1 MSPAEKIDSD
11 AFSIAR
17 KRNPHL
23 KDYIAK
29 FEKKTKVKVGFE
41 GYITKD
47 MVRGKPIVNI
57 IYPVGDPVFIHI
69 TNVERDR
76 IYYIGIEPILNATE
90 MSKKDKILN
99 NILDMAPT
107 RKMTVDAEGDEEN
120 MEKLL
125 ETLLKE
131 SIAFTKRQGFFSRL
145 KGGGVYVTKKE
156 YDNIRYHIFRDLL
169 EHGPLEPL
177 IRDPFIE
184 DIHAIGITNV
194 NIVHKVLGMTP
205 TNVAFQSLPELD
217 KFLRNMSERIGR
229 PVSDSSPVV
238 DGALPDGSR
247 INIIYSEDV
256 SKGGAS
262 FTIRK
267 FSERPPTMIQLIKW
281 GTFSAAMAAYVWL
294 CLEHKMSLFM
304 SGETASG
311 KTTSLNAMLNFIN
324 YNSKIFTAEDTPEVI
339 VPHPVWQRLITR
351 ESGPE
356 ASRVTLFDLIKAAL
370 RSRPDYIIVGEI
382 RGVEGAV
389 AFQAIQTGHAVLS
402 TFHASSIQK
411 MIQRFTGD
419 PIRVPIRFMDNLNI
433 ACFQELIYRGGMIVR
448 RCSSIEEIIGFSSV
462 KGGVLNRA
470 VFQWDPVSDV
480 HSFRGMYNSH
490 ILENK
495 VAPIMGL
502 PNIRDIYDEMMKRKK
517 FIQNLVDDNLVGYDE
532 VRTTFKTFYE
542 RGWDALPSKYLS

>member
-1 MSPAEKIDSD
+1 MSPPVEKGSKAYRVAIDN
-11 AFSIAR
+11 
-17 KRNPHL
+17 NPHL
-23 KDYIAK
+23 KEYIDK
-29 FEKKTKVKVGFE
+29 FKKEHKTGFDFE
-41 GYITKD
+41 GYITKE
-47 MVRGKPIVNI
+47 MVRGKAVVNL

-69 TNVERDR
+69 TNVGFDR
-76 IYYIGIEPILNATE
+76 INYIALEPKLTSRE
-90 MSKKDKILN
+90 KKKMEKILN
-99 NILDMAPT
+99 NILDVAPSKEAPET
-107 RKMTVDAEGDEEN
+107 HDEFER
-120 MEKLL
+120 
-125 ETLLKE
+125 TLDSLIDE
-131 SIAFTKRQGFFSRL
+131 SVVFDKNQGFFDRL
-145 KGGGVYVTKKE
+145 RGAGVYVGKE
-156 YDNIRYHIFRDLL
+156 EFKRIRYRVFRDLI

-184 DIHAIGITNV
+184 DIHAIGIRDI

-205 TNVAFQSLPELD
+205 TNIKFNTLPELD

-267 FSERPPTMIQLIKW
+267 FAEKPPTMIQLIKW
-281 GTFSAAMAAYVWL
+281 GTFDAAMSSYVWL

-311 KTTSLNAMLNFIN
+311 KTTSLNSMLNFIN

-339 VPHPVWQRLITR
+339 VPHPVWQRLVTR

-356 ASRVTLFDLIKAAL
+356 ASRVTLFDLVKAAL

-389 AFQAIQTGHAVLS
+389 AFQAMQTGHAVMS

-419 PIRVPIRFMDNLNI
+419 PIRVPTRFMDNLNV
-433 ACFQELIYRGGMIVR
+433 ACFQELIYRGGMVVR
-448 RCSSIEEIIGFSSV
+448 RCSSIEEIIGYSKT

-470 VFQWDPVSDV
+470 VFRWDPINDI

-502 PNIRDIYDEMMKRKK
+502 PNIRDIYEEMMKRKK

-532 VRTTFKTFYE
+532 VRDIFRIYYQK
-542 RGWDALPSKYLS
+542 GWDGLPAKYRT

>member
-1 MSPAEKIDSD
+1 MTPAEKLDLD
-11 AFSIAR
+11 AYSVTL
-17 KRNPHL
+17 KKNPHL
-23 KDYIAK
+23 AEYVKK
-29 FEKKTKVKVGFE
+29 FEKRTKQRIRFE
-41 GYITKD
+41 GFITKD
-47 MVRGKPIVNI
+47 MVRGEPIVNI

-69 TNVERDR
+69 TNVELPR
-76 IYYIGIEPILNATE
+76 INYVAVEPILNE
-90 MSKKDKILN
+90 VEKKKKKRILN
-99 NILDMAPT
+99 NILDVAPT
-107 RKMTVDAEGDEEN
+107 RKPPETPDEFE
-120 MEKLL
+120 ELL
-125 ETLLKE
+125 SALIND
-131 SIAFTKRQGFFSRL
+131 SVVYTKKRGFFERL
-145 KGGGVYVTKKE
+145 SGVKVFVMKE
-156 YDNIRYHIFRDLL
+156 ERDKIRYHIFRDLI

-184 DIHAIGITNV
+184 DIHAIGIKEIS
-194 NIVHKVLGMTP
+194 IVHKVLGMTP
-205 TNVAFQSLPELD
+205 TNIRFQALPELD
-217 KFLRNMSERIGR
+217 QFLRNMSERIGR
-229 PVSDSSPVV
+229 PVNDSNPVV

-267 FSERPPTMIQLIKW
+267 FAEKPPTMIQLIKW
-281 GTFSAAMAAYVWL
+281 RTFNSSMAAYLWL

-311 KTTSLNAMLNFIN
+311 KTTSLNAMLNFVN
-324 YNSKIFTAEDTPEVI
+324 YNSKMFTAEDTPEVI
-339 VPHPVWQRLITR
+339 VPQPVWQRLVTR

-356 ASRVTLFDLIKAAL
+356 GSRVALFDLIKAAL

-433 ACFQELIYRGGMIVR
+433 ACFQELIYRGGMVVR
-448 RCSSIEEIIGFSSV
+448 RCSSIEEIIGFSEV

-470 VFQWDPVSDV
+470 VFKWDPVTDV

-495 VAPIMGL
+495 VAPIMGMA
-502 PNIRDIYDEMMKRKK
+502 NIREIYDEMKKRQNM
-517 FIQNLVDDNLVGYDE
+517 IQNLVDDNLVGYED
-532 VRTTFKTFYE
+532 VREIFKTYYE
-542 RGWDALPSKYLS
+542 RGWDALPTKYRS

>member
-1 MSPAEKIDSD
+1 MSPEKKTNADPFTVSLN
-11 AFSIAR
+11 
-17 KRNPHL
+17 RNPHL
-23 KDYIAK
+23 KEYVEK
-29 FEKKTKVKVGFE
+29 FEKEKKEKIRFE

-47 MVRGKPIVNI
+47 MVRGAPVVNV

-69 TNVERDR
+69 TNVARDR
-76 IYYIGIEPILNATE
+76 IHYCAIEPELTSSE
-90 MSKKDKILN
+90 KSKMRKILN
-99 NILDMAPT
+99 NILDVAPT
-107 RKMTVDAEGDEEN
+107 REPPETQEDF
-120 MEKLL
+120 EKLL
-125 ETLLKE
+125 ESLMKD
-131 SIAFTKRQGFFSRL
+131 SVIFTKRQSFFSRL
-145 KGGGVYVTKKE
+145 KGAGVYVTKLE
-156 YDNIRYHIFRDLL
+156 YDKIRYFVFRDLI
-169 EHGPLEPL
+169 EHGHLEPL

-184 DIHAIGITNV
+184 DIHAIGLKNIS
-194 NIVHKVLGMTP
+194 IVHKVLGMTP
-205 TNVAFQSLPELD
+205 TNIHFTDLPDLD

-267 FSERPPTMIQLIKW
+267 FAERPPTMIQLIKW
-281 GTFSAAMAAYVWL
+281 GTFNPSMAAYLWL

-311 KTTSLNAMLNFIN
+311 KTTSLNSMLNFVN
-324 YNSKIFTAEDTPEVI
+324 YNAKVYTAEDTPEVI
-339 VPHPVWQRLITR
+339 VPQPVWQRLVTR

-356 ASRVTLFDLIKAAL
+356 ASRVELFDLIKAAL

-419 PIRVPIRFMDNLNI
+419 PIRIPIRFMDNLNI
-433 ACFQELIYRGGMIVR
+433 ACFQELIYRAGMVVR
-448 RCSSIEEIIGFSSV
+448 RCSSIEEIIGYSDV

-470 VFQWDPVSDV
+470 VFRWDPVKDV

-502 PNIRDIYDEMMKRKK
+502 PNIRDIYVEMMKRKK
-517 FIQNLVDDNLVGYDE
+517 FIENLVDDNLVGYDE
-532 VRTTFKTFYE
+532 VREIFKTYYQ
-542 RGWDALPSKYLS
+542 RGWDALPSKYRT